1 MKDGRSKGGPS
12 FFVDRGGPAA
22 CRSRPGVVPLPSIES
37 GVPMGPQHQEIRRGL
52 ALAAIAVVS
61 AIVSASLVV
70 GAGRVLL
77 PQARAQAKDTAP
89 LILVADT
96 GRR

>member
-1 MKDGRSKGGPS
+1 
-12 FFVDRGGPAA
+12 
-22 CRSRPGVVPLPSIES
+22 
-37 GVPMGPQHQEIRRGL
+37 MGPQHQDIRQGL

-77 PQARAQAKDTAP
+77 PHARTQVADAAP

-96 GRR
+96 GRP